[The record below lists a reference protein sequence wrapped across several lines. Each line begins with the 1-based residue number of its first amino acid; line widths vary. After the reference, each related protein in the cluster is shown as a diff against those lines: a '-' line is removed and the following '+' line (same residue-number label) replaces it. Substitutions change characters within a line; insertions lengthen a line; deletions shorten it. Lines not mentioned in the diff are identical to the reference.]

1 MRDDKHLQPDGT
13 GKRRNRFPVILLIAL
28 CLLVAVFAAL
38 LFRELTPQSAAGTPV
53 LGLTEASAP
62 GLDPD
67 AAEDT
72 PAPEAEEPGITI
84 PGWGSVTIAADT
96 ADVTV
101 DLYNPE
107 ENEGL
112 YYLTFQL
119 ILADS
124 GEVLYSSGLVPPGE
138 HIRRITLSRPLAAGQ
153 YGAIIFVQPY
163 TVEAEPKATNNANM
177 ETVLIVQ

>member
-1 MRDDKHLQPDGT
+1 M
-13 GKRRNRFPVILLIAL
+13 LLILL
-28 CLLVAVFAAL
+28 CLLIVLFTAL
-38 LFRELTPQSAAGTPV
+38 LIREMRPRSAAGTPV
-53 LGLTEASAP
+53 LGLAEASAP

-67 AAEDT
+67 AAAVTPTPE
-72 PAPEAEEPGITI
+72 PAPEAEDPGITI

-101 DLYNPE
+101 DFYNPE

-112 YYLTFQL
+112 YYLTFRL

-153 YGAIIFVQPY
+153 YAAVIFVQPY
-163 TVEAEPKATNNANM
+163 TLEAEPKATNNANL